1 MCYVGEGTRIK
12 IKNLLVSFLRK
23 IVILVQLV
31 GIFSIVTMHQHL
43 THESNARSQR
53 RAALLSLAVGFAMLA
68 MKTGAYFITHSAA
81 IFSDALESIVH
92 VAATAMALYSVILSS
107 RPADKSHPYGHG
119 KIEFFSA
126 GIEGGL
132 IVVAA
137 IAIIYEAVRG
147 LVFGRELA
155 QLDIGMALTL
165 AAAVIN
171 LALGWFLIR
180 RGKQTN
186 SLTLVADGKHV
197 LTDSWTSFGVV
208 AGLFLV
214 TFTGIEILDPLLAI
228 AVALNILFSGYQLMR
243 VSIGGLMDESDT
255 ATLHRVAA
263 TIAERRT
270 PEWITVHHLRV
281 LRSGQMLHVDFHITI
296 PFYWTVERAHEFE
309 HTIGET
315 IALPFDH
322 RAKVLVHLDPCKPVL
337 CSSCRVAQCAQ
348 RRQPFSSDLSWT
360 VESLTGGVPY

>member
-1 MCYVGEGTRIK
+1 MK
-12 IKNLLVSFLRK
+12 
-23 IVILVQLV
+23 
-31 GIFSIVTMHQHL
+31 
-43 THESNARSQR
+43 SNAHLQR
-53 RAALLSLAVGFAMLA
+53 RAALLSLAVGVAMLA
-68 MKTGAYFITHSAA
+68 MKTTAYFVTHSAA

-92 VAATAMALYSVILSS
+92 VAATAMAFYSVILSS

-126 GIEGGL
+126 GTEGGL

-137 IAIIYEAVRG
+137 VAIIYEAVRG
-147 LVFGRELA
+147 MIFGRELA

-165 AAAVIN
+165 AASVIN

-208 AGLFLV
+208 AGLLLV
-214 TFTGIEILDPLLAI
+214 KFTGIEILDPLVAV

-255 ATLHRVAA
+255 ATLHRVVE
-263 TIAERRT
+263 TIAQRRT

-281 LRSGQMLHVDFHITI
+281 MRSGQMHHIDFHITI

-309 HTIGET
+309 HAIGET

-322 RAKVLVHLDPCKPVL
+322 QANVLLHLDPCKPAL
-337 CSSCRVAQCAQ
+337 CSSCRVAPCAQ
-348 RRQPFSSDLSWT
+348 RRQPFGSDLSWT
-360 VESLTGGVPY
+360 VESLTGGAPY